1 MTTSPLIYFR
11 NVPATGVYLTSTV
24 FPDDPTRTVLA
35 SAMIMEEF
43 FQSIVERSSNIVM
56 VGFCSFAPD
65 FPNTPSC
72 NVQDVSPPPP
82 PGMRHVVF
90 FGAYMA
96 AQVLTDHVGNAL
108 PVAGSGCTLPEA
120 SSVLSR

>member
-11 NVPATGVYLTSTV
+11 NVPATGFYLTSTV

-56 VGFCSFAPD
+56 VGLCFCFALESS
-65 FPNTPSC
+65 NTPSC
-72 NVQDVSPPPP
+72 NARTYPHPL
-82 PGMRHVVF
+82 RHVMF
-90 FGAYMA
+90 FAAYMA